1 MYLANSLFKS
11 ATHFGFDLLCP
22 VRLRRKEK
30 AAIPLGAESTEHRVL
45 RRRSSEYFWMRP
57 CALSFLSA
65 PDGVVGHLFA
75 PGPTDAS
82 KVECQTAV
90 QRAPRA
96 VRITRGIAW
105 GQVIH
110 EIDMFDFVADHRAK
124 HSSGRSRADAPA
136 PGRSHRSPKVL
147 SDQHDLAWHPFHGR
161 TAGRR
166 TTGARLPQDRH
177 QPLCRSMRRHYRCPC
192 SRF

>member
-1 MYLANSLFKS
+1 MYSANSLFKS

-82 KVECQTAV
+82 KVKCQTAV

-110 EIDMFDFVADHRAK
+110 EIDMFDFVADHRL
-124 HSSGRSRADAPA
+124 
-136 PGRSHRSPKVL
+136 VEL
-147 SDQHDLAWHPFHGR
+147 C
-161 TAGRR
+161 R
-166 TTGARLPQDRH
+166 TTDVRLDGLAAQATVDPDDASRRMREAQLRQIKGRCARAGPLPP
-177 QPLCRSMRRHYRCPC
+177 QPEGTQ
-192 SRF
+192 